1 MTVVERRVDYVTRC
15 LNCGADETDAPGV
28 TVVQHEPDDRDPRKS
43 LTEQTRR
50 EYECEACGATDE
62 HKGIVCN
69 GERFETTTVPVD
81 GPTMVIKIDGT
92 EIQYRQA
99 EAFVLEQELYDRSGL
114 TTAGRNRQVRIWAFK
129 PPTFTKGN
137 AHRVQLGEYLDERM
151 LLTGIRYYTSDDPW
165 RRLSFTRGLDHGV
178 IETVTGLTED
188 AEGRGGSE

>member
-15 LNCGADETDAPGV
+15 LNCGTDETDHPGV
-28 TVVQHEPDDRDPRKS
+28 TVVQHEPEDRDPRKS

-50 EYECEACGATDE
+50 EYECKACGATDA
-62 HKGIVCN
+62 HNGIVSN
-69 GERFETTTVPVD
+69 GEKFGTTTIPVD
-81 GPTMVIKIDGT
+81 RPTMVIKIDGT

-114 TTAGRNRQVRIWAFK
+114 TTAGRNRSVRIWAFK

-178 IETVTGLTED
+178 IETVTGITED
-188 AEGRGGSE
+188 AEGGRR